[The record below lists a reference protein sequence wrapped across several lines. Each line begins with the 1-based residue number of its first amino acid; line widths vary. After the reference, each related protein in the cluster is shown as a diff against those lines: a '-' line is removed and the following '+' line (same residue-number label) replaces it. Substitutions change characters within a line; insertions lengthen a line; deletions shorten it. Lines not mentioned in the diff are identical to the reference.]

1 MLCSHLKLSTPTLA
15 VTQARAL
22 RSDRL
27 KFTIFGLTL
36 SSSWGNGHA
45 TPYRAIL
52 RALGAAGHQVTFY
65 EKDVPYYAAHR
76 DLPSPSFCE
85 LKLYRD
91 WEQVRPEALESASD
105 SDVVVNAS
113 YCPEGASIASEV
125 LSLQRPLKIF
135 YDLDTPVTLAR
146 FREGKAVEYVR
157 AEQLREFDLVLSWTG
172 GRALDELRE
181 SWQVN
186 LARPLFGCVDP
197 DTYRREPERSEFRCA
212 LSYMGTYAN
221 DRQEKLDRLF
231 LEPSRQRRDLQ
242 FLLAGSLYPWGWQ
255 WGENVKKLE
264 HVAPSDH
271 PALYSSSRCTLNITR
286 ADMAESGYC
295 PSGRFFE
302 AAACATPII
311 SDWFDGLD
319 HFFTPGEELFVAHN
333 AEDTLHALD
342 ESPEVLERMA
352 ARARQRTL
360 DEHTGAHRAEQLL
373 HFCEEARSGRNEAW
387 RAQDAQSNLREV
399 A

>member
-1 MLCSHLKLSTPTLA
+1 M
-15 VTQARAL
+15 TQARAP

-76 DLPSPSFCE
+76 DMPTPGFCD
-85 LKLYRD
+85 LRLYREWND
-91 WEQVRPEALESASD
+91 VRVEALQTAGAA
-105 SDVVVNAS
+105 DVVVNAS
-113 YCPEGASIASEV
+113 YCPEGARIVGEV
-125 LSLQRPLKIF
+125 LALQRPLKVF

-146 FREGKAVEYVR
+146 FRDGEQVEYVR

-172 GRALDELRE
+172 GRALDELRD

-186 LARPLFGCVDP
+186 IARPLFGCVDA
-197 DTYRREPERSEFRCA
+197 DTYFRQPRRPEFECA
-212 LSYMGTYAN
+212 LSYMGTYAG
-221 DRQEKLDRLF
+221 DRQGKLDRLF
-231 LEPSRQRRDLQ
+231 LEPSRRRRDLQ
-242 FLLAGSLYPWGWQ
+242 FLLAGSLYPWDWQ
-255 WGENVKKLE
+255 WGENVKKIE
-264 HVAPSDH
+264 HVAPVDH

-302 AAACATPII
+302 AAACATPIV
-311 SDWFDGLD
+311 SDWFEGLD
-319 HFFTPGEELFVAHN
+319 HFFTPGEELFIAHS
-333 AEDTLHALD
+333 AEDTLHALN
-342 ESPEVLERMA
+342 EPPEMLARMA

-373 HFCEEARSGRNEAW
+373 RFCEEARSGGTEAW
-387 RAQDAQSNLREV
+387 RGEAAQNNMREV